1 MLNLTAINAFSKW
14 LCRHL
19 FRTWFISFCSL
30 HYIIEFP
37 SLSMVPVA
45 LAHTQQHLC
54 VLITSNLATSTVSWW
69 TNRCMRYE
77 IEQKSKSENVRSLS
91 ISFSLCVS
99 EVNRSSTFFFTRRWN
114 SKCVTYQEKSESFDA
129 DLMCLV
135 VCESNKSEN
144 GRRMAESERDKWK
157 EKSSCNGNCSQ
168 KGDWCAFAHQP
179 LIHF

>member
-1 MLNLTAINAFSKW
+1 MVMSP
-14 LCRHL
+14 
-19 FRTWFISFCSL
+19 FISHLVHFLLFTSL
-30 HYIIEFP
+30 YYRIPLIING
-37 SLSMVPVA
+37 SRCVGTHT
-45 LAHTQQHLC
+45 HTQQHLC

-99 EVNRSSTFFFTRRWN
+99 EVNRSSTFFFSRRWN

>member
-1 MLNLTAINAFSKW
+1 MVMSP
-14 LCRHL
+14 
-19 FRTWFISFCSL
+19 FISHLVHFLLFTSL
-30 HYIIEFP
+30 YYRIPLIINGSRCVGTHTATFVRTHHFEFGYF
-37 SLSMVPVA
+37 
-45 LAHTQQHLC
+45 
-54 VLITSNLATSTVSWW
+54 
-69 TNRCMRYE
+69 NRFMMKRYE

-99 EVNRSSTFFFTRRWN
+99 EVNRSSTFFFSRRWN